1 MACVTGQFID
11 EAYGNGWQYSAL
23 SRSPTR
29 QTFGTTAFLMAS
41 NSPWSVKGV
50 APEAREAAKIAARR
64 QGVNVGRWL
73 SQTILA
79 AASEELRSK
88 RGDGSPQRS
97 ANAGASF
104 SFTGEPARPSGQAQN
119 TAPHNPAP
127 QQPPQP
133 QYPPQQPQ
141 YDPQQAHAAGQAQ
154 QPPPQQPQAGPPAL
168 TPEAVLASIQKLAT
182 RIEESEQRTSEVL
195 KPIADKVG
203 DLSEQ
208 IEEIKSKSGGSS
220 APVERAMMRLS
231 ERLDR
236 MEEGNKGTASRPS
249 KTSSGGGVM
258 GRLFGKD

>member
-1 MACVTGQFID
+1 M
-11 EAYGNGWQYSAL
+11 
-23 SRSPTR
+23 
-29 QTFGTTAFLMAS
+29 
-41 NSPWSVKGV
+41 

-88 RGDGSPQRS
+88 RGDESQQRTGTT
-97 ANAGASF
+97 GASF
-104 SFTGEPARPSGQAQN
+104 SFTGQPANQANEQQN
-119 TAPHNPAP
+119 AAPNNPPPP
-127 QQPPQP
+127 QPQQP
-133 QYPPQQPQ
+133 QYPPEQPH
-141 YDPQQAHAAGQAQ
+141 YNPQQAQPPEPAQ
-154 QPPPQQPQAGPPAL
+154 QPPAQPPAGPPAL
-168 TPEAVLASIQKLAT
+168 TPEAVLASIQKLAS

-208 IEEIKSKSGGSS
+208 IEDIKAKSGGSS

-236 MEEGNKGTASRPS
+236 MEEGGKTTAARPS

>member
-1 MACVTGQFID
+1 MA
-11 EAYGNGWQYSAL
+11 N
-23 SRSPTR
+23 
-29 QTFGTTAFLMAS
+29 

-73 SQTILA
+73 TQTILA

-88 RGDGSPQRS
+88 RGPDDAHPAA

-104 SFTGEPARPSGQAQN
+104 SFTGQPADAQRRQD
-119 TAPHNPAP
+119 APAP
-127 QQPPQP
+127 
-133 QYPPQQPQ
+133 
-141 YDPQQAHAAGQAQ
+141 
-154 QPPPQQPQAGPPAL
+154 PPPQQPQQAPQQQPHHEQQYNAPPPNAPGPGGPPAL
-168 TPEAVLASIQKLAT
+168 TPEAVLASIQKLAS
-182 RIEESEQRTSEVL
+182 RIEDSEQRTSEIL
-195 KPIADKVG
+195 KPIADRVG

-208 IEEIKSKSGGSS
+208 ISEIKSKSAGSS

-236 MEEGNKGTASRPS
+236 MEESGKGSTARPS

-258 GRLFGKD
+258 SRLFGRD

>member
-1 MACVTGQFID
+1 MA
-11 EAYGNGWQYSAL
+11 N
-23 SRSPTR
+23 
-29 QTFGTTAFLMAS
+29 

-88 RGDGSPQRS
+88 RGPDDNKPAAPSG
-97 ANAGASF
+97 GASF
-104 SFTGEPARPSGQAQN
+104 SFTGEPSDSQRRQD
-119 TAPHNPAP
+119 APT
-127 QQPPQP
+127 PP
-133 QYPPQQPQ
+133 
-141 YDPQQAHAAGQAQ
+141 
-154 QPPPQQPQAGPPAL
+154 PPPQQPQALQQPQQPYYEQQYNAPPPPNAPGPGGPPAL
-168 TPEAVLASIQKLAT
+168 TPEAVLASIQKLAS
-182 RIEESEQRTSEVL
+182 RIEDSEQRTSEIL
-195 KPIADKVG
+195 KPIADRVG

-208 IEEIKSKSGGSS
+208 INEIKSQSSGSS

-236 MEEGNKGTASRPS
+236 MEESGKGSTARPS

-258 GRLFGKD
+258 SRLFERD